1 MTPVDRAAKIV
12 GGCYDV
18 HRILMEIH
26 KAEREA
32 AEDAIRFVFKRYW
45 TGQPGFAFNASTA
58 REVIK
63 AYRKH
68 LETNPHA

>member
-1 MTPVDRAAKIV
+1 MTPVERVAKIV
-12 GGCYDV
+12 AGSYDV

-32 AEDAIRFVFKRYW
+32 AEDAIRFVFATYW
-45 TGQPGFAFNASTA
+45 PGHPGPEVAD
-58 REVIK
+58 EVIE

-68 LETNPHA
+68 LEAAKP